1 MAPHFL
7 QRLEL
12 DATADERAIR
22 RAYAQKLKKIDQ
34 EAEPAA
40 FQELRSAYDMALR
53 WARRP
58 SKIEPA
64 RDAELAGANLEAAPP
79 LEIAHSYVPRNVA
92 VPKLRAA
99 APAVGAPVLGEDAS
113 ALATAAYAK
122 FMSRFEAAAADPG
135 AIPDAK
141 VWQASLEEVIAGEEL
156 VSMTAREIFE
166 RKFANLLAQGWKPGH
181 EALFVS
187 AANVFRWD
195 EDRRHLQSF
204 GHVGFVLERALQER
218 ASFHRQKPEYRAQQ
232 RTVIVRLRNP
242 AEPSRDELSSS
253 FALLENVVRNFPT
266 WLGIITDVSKLP
278 RWRELHAELPQHKQA
293 RPISNGQLPV
303 PPAPSKSWNGL
314 WVVLL
319 LVVLANMG
327 RFLSNGPA
335 SQPTVFPSQS
345 TTSGQLFAPTETPAT
360 QPTALLGAAPAGLTS
375 IPPAPKP
382 QLSQKAVA
390 ALVKKAPSPEVCDE
404 VFRISQVHG
413 LGTPQQDADPGPG
426 FDRQIVACVAKRY
439 WPTSLGSDAS
449 VEQALRRER
458 ARLAEN
464 NKKLR
469 AQMDKIYL
477 EPTNPPPPS
486 PVTRPL
492 RGVFTSPDISATNS
506 GQINNESRER

>member
-218 ASFHRQKPEYRAQQ
+218 ASFHRQKPECRDWRCERFRSLARLWTLADDRATGASDG
-232 RTVIVRLRNP
+232 RSAR
-242 AEPSRDELSSS
+242 
-253 FALLENVVRNFPT
+253 
-266 WLGIITDVSKLP
+266 P
-278 RWRELHAELPQHKQA
+278 RWELAIFGCGGGRSCRANVGRRIDSAA
-293 RPISNGQLPV
+293 RPETVV
-303 PPAPSKSWNGL
+303 P
-314 WVVLL
+314 
-319 LVVLANMG
+319 
-327 RFLSNGPA
+327 
-335 SQPTVFPSQS
+335 
-345 TTSGQLFAPTETPAT
+345 
-360 QPTALLGAAPAGLTS
+360 
-375 IPPAPKP
+375 
-382 QLSQKAVA
+382 
-390 ALVKKAPSPEVCDE
+390 
-404 VFRISQVHG
+404 
-413 LGTPQQDADPGPG
+413 
-426 FDRQIVACVAKRY
+426 
-439 WPTSLGSDAS
+439 
-449 VEQALRRER
+449 RR
-458 ARLAEN
+458 
-464 NKKLR
+464 
-469 AQMDKIYL
+469 D
-477 EPTNPPPPS
+477 S
-486 PVTRPL
+486 PVST
-492 RGVFTSPDISATNS
+492 
-506 GQINNESRER
+506 